1 MMSSGPAQ
9 QLRLQ
14 PLSLQLPCRQ
24 QGMALI
30 VSLIFLLLLSL
41 LAVSSVQD
49 ATLQERMVA
58 NQRDHAMAFQ
68 AAEAALQTAEEQANR
83 GNNITDTQW
92 NGADAALTTT
102 SVNDPRLSRSPR
114 YHIWHPG
121 GLAGQAGEGDDDNN
135 PYPIYQINAVGYG
148 GSPNSRVVL
157 QSWYIPDN

>member
-1 MMSSGPAQ
+1 MPSLRAKPLCPQSPPRSPA
-9 QLRLQ
+9 
-14 PLSLQLPCRQ
+14 CRQ

-30 VSLIFLLLLSL
+30 VSLFFLLLLSL

-68 AAEAALQTAEEQANR
+68 AAEAALKAAEEQASK
-83 GNNITDTQW
+83 GNNIKDTRW
-92 NGADAALTTT
+92 NGSDASLTTT
-102 SVNDPRLSRSPR
+102 SLNKSRLNRSPR
-114 YHIWHPG
+114 YHIWHPD
-121 GLAGQAGEGDDDNN
+121 GLAGQAGEGDDNNN

-157 QSWYIPDN
+157 QSWYIPGD

>member
-1 MMSSGPAQ
+1 MPLGRANSP
-9 QLRLQ
+9 RLQ
-14 PLSLQLPCRQ
+14 PTRLPPACRQ

-30 VSLIFLLLLSL
+30 VSLFFLLLLSL

-68 AAEAALQTAEEQANR
+68 AAEAALKAAEEQADSDN
-83 GNNITDTQW
+83 GIKNTQW
-92 NGADAALTTT
+92 NGSDKSLTTT
-102 SVNDPRLSRSPR
+102 SVNASGVSSNPG
-114 YHIWHPG
+114 YYIWHPT
-121 GLAGQAGEGDDDNN
+121 GLAGQAGEGDDNNN
-135 PYPIYQINAVGYG
+135 PYPIYQISAVGYG